1 MAPRESFKIDKNDPD
16 LQTFEQ
22 VIANFHPEFYA
33 LKQNGQPSYEHPD
46 FCKRTLE
53 FKYIPGN
60 KEPYDIFSL
69 NIMTESQADEFINN
83 KLHLLGV
90 SLSQKV
96 KTSDQER
103 KFKEKIIP
111 VVENVRFNGMK
122 GAVTISEC
130 MEKFAIYTLRGYI
143 NLIIRYFKFKNNDDL
158 AVRVITEEIDDIK
171 ERCSFVSN
179 KLYNS
184 SESMFLNKHSGVK
197 LTRLSR
203 YSIFTRLFIHAYNQ
217 RKYLYIDSA
226 ISSLKE
232 MGVNVSDDDIKSID
246 MINYV
251 DVILLNELSNFYLKL
266 ERIEKPNKNQPK
278 ERVRNPAEF
287 AYKCHFSGRFEDTR
301 NTLRKLFMKAW
312 AYSYLKDKD
321 ISANQLAIHISN
333 YDEFFYSGECI
344 TNGIEDYL
352 EIRRN
357 TLNDY
362 FYEWRKQYK
371 RDKNDGY
378 LSILLND
385 KRL

>member
-16 LQTFEQ
+16 LLMFEQ
-22 VIANFHPEFYA
+22 AIANFHPEFYA
-33 LKQNGQPSYEHPD
+33 LKQNGKPSYEHPD
-46 FCKRTLE
+46 FCEKTLE

-69 NIMTESQADEFINN
+69 NIMTKSQADEFINN

-111 VVENVRFNGMK
+111 VVEDVRFNGIK
-122 GAVTISEC
+122 GPVTISEC
-130 MEKFAIYTLRGYI
+130 MEKFAIYTLRGYV
-143 NLIIRYFKFKNNDDL
+143 NLIIRYFKFKNHEDV
-158 AVRVITEEIDDIK
+158 AVRVIPEEIDDIK
-171 ERCSFVSN
+171 KRCLFVSN

-217 RKYLYIDSA
+217 RKYVYIDSA
-226 ISSLKE
+226 ISFLKE
-232 MGVNVSDDDIKSID
+232 MGLNVSDYDIKSID

-251 DVILLNELSNFYLKL
+251 DVILSNELSNFYLKL

-357 TLNDY
+357 TLND
-362 FYEWRKQYK
+362 
-371 RDKNDGY
+371 
-378 LSILLND
+378 